1 MAFPDSINDQ
11 ITDAVSQSLLTT
23 VGTAQ
28 QVAAGTQQ
36 QAFVHALGL
45 AMHNAAARQRSG
57 QELAD
62 ALVSAG
68 LARAKATKGA
78 ENG

>member
-1 MAFPDSINDQ
+1 
-11 ITDAVSQSLLTT
+11 

-36 QAFVHALGL
+36 QSFVHALGL

-62 ALVSAG
+62 ALVSTG
-68 LARAKATKGA
+68 LARANAAKGT
-78 ENG
+78 